1 MFRISSLRFYLCTF
15 SQHFSGAPQVLFRMI
30 DFPMQLDPLREVG
43 LASSPSWGLFAH
55 ENTLGKLYTAAHC
68 GNKRG
73 NGVVPLPLN
82 KELRKISN
90 GKHWSMA
97 SNAKVAHRIGT
108 ACSGTGQQLGR
119 KMLKGMMSI
128 VEAYR
133 WDWELLCNHDGR
145 CGSCQI
151 KLQSPYQLKAC
162 GIRGIGLEGVQQPL
176 HVRHKPCPA

>member
-1 MFRISSLRFYLCTF
+1 MNKHLILGVDRTSQLPLLPVNMEYLSSCFESPVSGFISVRFLSISQELPRPLQNDRLSHAAGPTARSWSRLKSIMGSICSEHSRKIVHCGSLR
-15 SQHFSGAPQVLFRMI
+15 QH
-30 DFPMQLDPLREVG
+30 
-43 LASSPSWGLFAH
+43 
-55 ENTLGKLYTAAHC
+55 
-68 GNKRG
+68 G

-82 KELRKISN
+82 TELRKISN

-133 WDWELLCNHDGR
+133 WDSLGA
-145 CGSCQI
+145 S
-151 KLQSPYQLKAC
+151 LQS
-162 GIRGIGLEGVQQPL
+162 
-176 HVRHKPCPA
+176 